1 MPSLPTKS
9 FQAVV
14 ASIVTGMQGR
24 ASNLINFSQG
34 SALRAIAEG
43 FGGVFLWFQSLV
55 LQLLM
60 AIRLSTS
67 TGIDVDTFTA
77 DFMPPV
83 PGTNS
88 PRLSA
93 TPATGVARFTRLT
106 AGPSSPVV
114 LVGSQVNTADG
125 LRTFNVYADL
135 TAPTY
140 SPLLN
145 GYVMAAG
152 FAFVDVPVVDTQPG
166 TGGNIEQGQLTVMAS
181 PITGV
186 DQVINVNPFI
196 NGIDVESDAALKK
209 RFSDW
214 ILGLSRGDMYGTI
227 AAIEGSELQIQ
238 WAIKENYNLDGSWRQ
253 GFYLVVVD
261 DGSGNPST
269 SFMQTAQNAIDAV
282 RPLGIELAVFPP
294 TLIMVTVAMILTVDP
309 TYDHQTVVG
318 QVAAIIAQN
327 IDGLGLGNDLT
338 FTMLCGWPY
347 TVPGVVAV
355 NSVFINGRTG
365 DISSIST
372 KRLTQDGMN
381 TFVYATIKCQSAVV
395 S

>member
-125 LRTFNVYADL
+125 LR
-135 TAPTY
+135 
-140 SPLLN
+140 
-145 GYVMAAG
+145 
-152 FAFVDVPVVDTQPG
+152 
-166 TGGNIEQGQLTVMAS
+166 
-181 PITGV
+181 
-186 DQVINVNPFI
+186 
-196 NGIDVESDAALKK
+196 
-209 RFSDW
+209 
-214 ILGLSRGDMYGTI
+214 
-227 AAIEGSELQIQ
+227 
-238 WAIKENYNLDGSWRQ
+238 
-253 GFYLVVVD
+253 
-261 DGSGNPST
+261 
-269 SFMQTAQNAIDAV
+269 
-282 RPLGIELAVFPP
+282 
-294 TLIMVTVAMILTVDP
+294 
-309 TYDHQTVVG
+309 
-318 QVAAIIAQN
+318 
-327 IDGLGLGNDLT
+327 
-338 FTMLCGWPY
+338 
-347 TVPGVVAV
+347 
-355 NSVFINGRTG
+355 
-365 DISSIST
+365 
-372 KRLTQDGMN
+372 
-381 TFVYATIKCQSAVV
+381 
-395 S
+395 